1 MVVPPPPQT
10 INLLNTMKASSLTFP
25 LHSVETVPA
34 ASQPALR
41 RLRDSVGAIP
51 NLAAS
56 MAESPV
62 LIEAFVTLRGLFQTM
77 SSFNAAERELLF
89 LTNAVENR
97 CEYCTAIHATFAVK
111 AGAMQDTI
119 DAVREKRPL
128 ADARQNALVE
138 FARLVVRE
146 RGQVGA
152 DDLQRFLAAG
162 FARHQA
168 LELLAALAISTMAN
182 YGRHLTHAPLDEFL
196 LPQASR
202 AIAV

>member
-1 MVVPPPPQT
+1 
-10 INLLNTMKASSLTFP
+10 MKTSALTFP
-25 LHSVETVPA
+25 LHTLETAPA
-34 ASQPALR
+34 ASQPALT

-62 LIEAFVTLRGLFQTM
+62 LIEAFVTLRGLFHAM
-77 SSFNAAERELLF
+77 SSFSPVERELLF
-89 LTNAVENR
+89 LTNAIENR

-111 AGAMQDTI
+111 AGAPQETVDT
-119 DAVREKRPL
+119 VREKRPL

-138 FARLVVRE
+138 FARRVVRE
-146 RGQVGA
+146 RGHVGA

-162 FARHQA
+162 FERHQA

-182 YGRHLTHAPLDEFL
+182 YGRHLTRAPLDAFL

-202 AIAV
+202 AVAA